1 MKDGDGRG
9 ITMGVATYI
18 KGEKDA
24 INEVILQ
31 SGIKIKPSYTPE
43 DLERIG
49 FDYEEDLGDPGEFPF
64 TRSLHP
70 SGYRSR
76 NWTTRQY
83 TGFGTPEETNERFKL
98 MISHGQTGLNVA
110 FDLPTQMGYDSD
122 DEMAEGEVGRVGM
135 AVDSLRDFEI
145 AFKDIQLNRIGSGLT
160 INAVAPVILA
170 MYQSMAEK
178 FGYKKTEISATPQN
192 DILKEIV
199 GRGAWIYP
207 VEPAVR
213 LIGDTIEYA
222 MKELPRCNPVSVCG
236 YHIRES
242 GCTPAQE
249 ISYALMIAFAYIDNV
264 VARGYQ
270 AEEFVGRFSFNLNVY
285 GNIWETV
292 AKFRAARKLWAR
304 LLRERYGVRNKK
316 ALFLR
321 GIFGGGGSGM
331 TKQQP
336 ENNIMRGAYYA
347 LAAALSGAQTT
358 ALCSFD
364 EAYTIPTERAA
375 LLSLRTFQILMD
387 EIGLRD
393 TVDPLGGS
401 YFMETL
407 TKEMEEKI
415 VGEMEKIEKVG
426 GMVEAVS
433 TGYVQGEVARQ
444 AYEFEKKLQDGTIT
458 KVGVNKYTEGVDMEV
473 ELHEYNEEWAR
484 LQIERLGELKKERD
498 NKAVGVSLK
507 ALEGA
512 ARDQKNVMPYLVEC
526 SRHYATVGEMANVFR
541 DVFGEYIEPGIF

>member
-1 MKDGDGRG
+1 
-9 ITMGVATYI
+9 MGVATYI
-18 KGEKDA
+18 KDDRDA
-24 INEVILQ
+24 IKEVILQ
-31 SGIKIKPSYTPE
+31 SGIKVKPVYTPD

-49 FDYEEDLGDPGEFPF
+49 FDYKEDLGDAGEFPF
-64 TRSLHP
+64 TRSIHP
-70 SGYRSR
+70 LGFRSR

-145 AFKDIQLNRIGSGLT
+145 AFKDIKLNRIGSGLT
-160 INAVAPVILA
+160 INAVASVMLA
-170 MYQSMAEK
+170 MYQSVAEG
-178 FGYKKTEISATPQN
+178 FGYNKTEISATPQN
-192 DILKEIV
+192 DILKEMV

-249 ISYALMIAFAYIDNV
+249 ISYAFMIGFAYIDNV
-264 VARGYQ
+264 VARGYK
-270 AEEFVGRFSFNLNVY
+270 AEDFVGRFSFNLNIY
-285 GNIWETV
+285 GNLWETV
-292 AKFRAARKLWAR
+292 AKFRSARKLWAK
-304 LLRERYGVRNKK
+304 LLRERYGVQDKK

-336 ENNIMRGAYYA
+336 ENNIVRGAYYA

-393 TVDPLGGS
+393 TVDPLAGS

-415 VGEMEKIEKVG
+415 LEEMEKVEKMG

-433 TGYVQGEVARQ
+433 SGYVQREVGRQ
-444 AYEFEKKLQDGTIT
+444 AYEFEKKLQQGEIT
-458 KVGVNKYTEGVDMEV
+458 KVGVNRYTEGVDMEV
-473 ELHEYNEEWAR
+473 ELHEYNDAWAQ
-484 LQIERLGELKKERD
+484 LQIERLKQLKKERD
-498 NKAVGVSLK
+498 NKAVTESLK
-507 ALEGA
+507 ALKQA
-512 ARDQKNVMPYLVEC
+512 AAEKKNVMPYLVEC
-526 SRHYATVGEMANVFR
+526 CKRYATVGEMANVFR
-541 DVFGEYIEPGIF
+541 DVFGEYREPGIF

>member
-1 MKDGDGRG
+1 
-9 ITMGVATYI
+9 MGVATY
-18 KGEKDA
+18 KKDEKDA
-24 INEVILQ
+24 IKEVLLQ
-31 SGIKIKPSYTPE
+31 SGIKIKPVYTPE

-49 FDYEEDLGDPGEFPF
+49 FDYQQDLGDPGEYPF

-70 SGYRSR
+70 LGYRSR

-83 TGFGTPEETNERFKL
+83 TGFGTPAETNERFKL

-122 DEMAEGEVGRVGM
+122 DPMSEGEVGRVGM

-160 INAVAPVILA
+160 INAVASVMLA
-170 MYQSMAEK
+170 MYESVAEK
-178 FGYKKTEISATPQN
+178 FGYKKEEISATPQN
-192 DILKEIV
+192 DILKEMV

-207 VEPAVR
+207 VGPAVR

-264 VARGYQ
+264 EARGYK
-270 AEEFVGRFSFNLNVY
+270 AEEFVGRFSFNLNIF
-285 GNIWETV
+285 GNLWETV

-304 LLRERYGVRNKK
+304 LLKERYGVQNKK

-393 TVDPLGGS
+393 TVDPLAGS
-401 YFMETL
+401 YFLETL

-415 VGEMEKIEKVG
+415 LEEMEKIEKVG

-433 TGYVQGEVARQ
+433 SGYVQREVAGQ
-444 AYEFEKKLQDGTIT
+444 AFDFEKKLQDGTVP
-458 KVGVNKYTEGVDMEV
+458 KVGVNMYTEGVDMEV
-473 ELHEYNEEWAR
+473 ELHEYNEAWAR
-484 LQIERLGELKKERD
+484 EQTGSLQKLKNERD
-498 NKAVGVSLK
+498 NRAVKDSLK
-507 ALEGA
+507 DLEKA
-512 ARDQKNVMPYLVEC
+512 AREQKNVMPFLVRC
-526 SRHYATVGEMANVFR
+526 CKDYATVGEMANVFR
-541 DVFGEYIEPGIF
+541 DVYGEHVEPSIF

>member
-1 MKDGDGRG
+1 
-9 ITMGVATYI
+9 MGVATYI
-18 KGEKDA
+18 KDEKDA
-24 INEVILQ
+24 IKEVTLQ
-31 SGIKIKPSYTPE
+31 SGIKIKPVYTPD
-43 DLERIG
+43 DLEQIG
-49 FDYEEDLGDPGEFPF
+49 FDYQEDLANPGDFPF
-64 TRSLHP
+64 TRGIHP
-70 SGYRSR
+70 MGFRSR

-110 FDLPTQMGYDSD
+110 FDLPTQMGLDSD
-122 DEMAEGEVGRVGM
+122 DPMAEGEVGRVGM
-135 AVDSLRDFEI
+135 AIDSLKDFEI

-160 INAVAPVILA
+160 INAVASIMLA
-170 MYQSMAEK
+170 MYQAMAEK
-178 FGYKKTEISATPQN
+178 FGYKKDEISATPQN
-192 DILKEIV
+192 DILKEMV

-213 LIGDTIEYA
+213 LIGDTIEYS
-222 MKELPRCNPVSVCG
+222 MKELPRCNPVSVAG

-264 VARGYQ
+264 VARGYK
-270 AEEFVGRFSFNLNVY
+270 AEDFVGRFSFNLNIY
-285 GNIWETV
+285 GNVWETV
-292 AKFRAARKLWAR
+292 AKFRAARKLWAK
-304 LLRERYGVRNKK
+304 LLRERYDVQNKK
-316 ALFLR
+316 SLFLR

-336 ENNIMRGAYYA
+336 ENNIVRGAYYA

-393 TVDPLGGS
+393 TVDPLAGS
-401 YFMETL
+401 YFIETL
-407 TKEMEEKI
+407 TKEMEAKI
-415 VGEMEKIEKVG
+415 LEEMEKIEKVG

-433 TGYVQGEVARQ
+433 TGYVQKEVALQ
-444 AYEFEKKLQDGTIT
+444 AYEFEKKIQEGKVI

-484 LQIERLGELKKERD
+484 LQIKRLKELKKDRD
-498 NKAVGVSLK
+498 NKAVKDSLK
-507 ALEGA
+507 ALEKA
-512 ARDQKNVMPYLVEC
+512 AREEKNVMPYLLEC
-526 SRHYATVGEMANVFR
+526 CKSYATVGEMSNVFR
-541 DVFGEYIEPGIF
+541 DVFGEFVEPSIF

>member
-1 MKDGDGRG
+1 
-9 ITMGVATYI
+9 MGVATYI
-18 KGEKDA
+18 KDEKDA
-24 INEVILQ
+24 IKEVILQ
-31 SGIKIKPSYTPE
+31 SGIKIKPVYLPE
-43 DLERIG
+43 DLERVG
-49 FDYEEDLGDPGEFPF
+49 FDYQKDLADPGEFPF
-64 TRSLHP
+64 TRGIHP
-70 SGYRSR
+70 LGFRSR

-122 DEMAEGEVGRVGM
+122 DPMSEGEVGRVGM
-135 AVDSLRDFEI
+135 AIDSLRDFEI
-145 AFKDIQLNRIGSGLT
+145 AFKDIKLNRIGSGLT
-160 INAVAPVILA
+160 INAVASIMLA
-170 MYQSMAEK
+170 MYQAVAEK
-178 FGYKKTEISATPQN
+178 FGYKKEEISATPQN
-192 DILKEIV
+192 DILKEMV

-213 LIGDTIEYA
+213 LIGDTIEYS
-222 MKELPRCNPVSVCG
+222 MKELPRCNPVSVAG

-249 ISYALMIAFAYIDNV
+249 ISYALLIAFAYIDNV
-264 VARGYQ
+264 VARGYK
-270 AEEFVGRFSFNLNVY
+270 AEDFVGRFSFNLNIY

-292 AKFRAARKLWAR
+292 AKFRAARKLWAK
-304 LLRERYGVRNKK
+304 LLRERYDVQNKK

-336 ENNIMRGAYYA
+336 ENNIVRGAYYA

-393 TVDPLGGS
+393 TVDPLAGS
-401 YFMETL
+401 YFIETL
-407 TKEMEEKI
+407 TKEMEARILE
-415 VGEMEKIEKVG
+415 EMEKVEKIG

-433 TGYVQGEVARQ
+433 SGYVQKEVAWQ
-444 AYEFEKKLQDGTIT
+444 AYEFEKKIQEGKVI

-484 LQIERLGELKKERD
+484 LQIKRLKELKKDRD
-498 NKAVGVSLK
+498 NKAVKNSLK
-507 ALEGA
+507 ALEKA
-512 ARDQKNVMPYLVEC
+512 AIEEKNVMPYLLEC
-526 SRHYATVGEMANVFR
+526 CKSYATVGEMSNVFR
-541 DVFGEYIEPGIF
+541 DVFGEFVEPSIF

>member
-1 MKDGDGRG
+1 
-9 ITMGVATYI
+9 MGVATYI
-18 KGEKDA
+18 KDEKDG
-24 INEVILQ
+24 IKEVILQ
-31 SGIKIKPSYTPE
+31 SGIKVKPVYGPD
-43 DLERIG
+43 DLERVG
-49 FDYEEDLGDPGEFPF
+49 FDYKEDLGDTGEFPF
-64 TRSLHP
+64 TRSIHP
-70 SGYRSR
+70 LGFRSR

-122 DEMAEGEVGRVGM
+122 DEMSEGEVGRVGM

-145 AFKDIQLNRIGSGLT
+145 AFRDIQLNRIGSGLT
-160 INAVAPVILA
+160 INAVASIMLA
-170 MYQSMAEK
+170 MYQTVAEK
-178 FGYKKTEISATPQN
+178 FGYNKTEISATPQN

-249 ISYALMIAFAYIDNV
+249 ISYAFMIAFAYIDNV
-264 VARGYQ
+264 VARGYK
-270 AEEFVGRFSFNLNVY
+270 AEDFVGRFSFNLNIF
-285 GNIWETV
+285 GNLWETV
-292 AKFRAARKLWAR
+292 AKFRSARKLWAK
-304 LLRERYGVRNKK
+304 LLRERYDVQNKK

-336 ENNIMRGAYYA
+336 ENNIMRGSYYA

-393 TVDPLGGS
+393 TVDPLAGS
-401 YFMETL
+401 YFIETL
-407 TKEMEEKI
+407 TKEMEAKI
-415 VGEMEKIEKVG
+415 LEEMEKIEKMG
-426 GMVEAVS
+426 GMVEAGAS
-433 TGYVQGEVARQ
+433 GYVQREVGRQ
-444 AYEFEKKLQDGTIT
+444 AYEFERKLQLGEIT
-458 KVGVNKYTEGVDMEV
+458 KVGVNEYTEGVDMEV
-473 ELHEYNEEWAR
+473 ELHEYNDEWAQ
-484 LQIERLGELKKERD
+484 LQIDRLRKLKKERA
-498 NKAVGVSLK
+498 NTAVSESLK
-507 ALEGA
+507 ALEQA
-512 ARDQKNVMPYLVEC
+512 AKEKKNVMPYLVTC
-526 SRHYATVGEMANVFR
+526 CKSYATVGEMANVFR
-541 DVFGEYIEPGIF
+541 DVFGEYREPSIF

>member
-1 MKDGDGRG
+1 
-9 ITMGVATYI
+9 MGVATYV
-18 KGEKDA
+18 KDEKDA
-24 INEVILQ
+24 IKEVTLQ
-31 SGIKIKPSYTPE
+31 SGLKVKPVYTPD

-49 FDYEEDLGDPGEFPF
+49 FDYQKDLADPGEFPF
-64 TRSLHP
+64 TRAIHP
-70 SGYRSR
+70 LGFRSR

-122 DEMAEGEVGRVGM
+122 DPMAEGEVGRVGM
-135 AVDSLRDFEI
+135 AVDSLRDFEV

-160 INAVAPVILA
+160 INAVASVMLA
-170 MYQSMAEK
+170 MYQALAEK
-178 FGYKKTEISATPQN
+178 FGYKKEEISATPQN
-192 DILKEIV
+192 DILKEMV

-213 LIGDTIEYA
+213 LIGDTIEYS
-222 MKELPRCNPVSVCG
+222 MKELPRCNPVSVAG

-264 VARGYQ
+264 VARGYS
-270 AEEFVGRFSFNLNVY
+270 AEDFVGRFSFNLNIY
-285 GNIWETV
+285 GNMWETV
-292 AKFRAARKLWAR
+292 AKFRAARKLWAM
-304 LLRERYGVRNKK
+304 LLRERYDVQNKK

-336 ENNIMRGAYYA
+336 ENNIVRGAYYA
-347 LAAALSGAQTT
+347 MAAGLSGAQTT

-393 TVDPLGGS
+393 TVDPLAGS
-401 YFMETL
+401 YFVETL

-415 VGEMEKIEKVG
+415 LEEMEKVEKVG
-426 GMVEAVS
+426 GMIEAVS
-433 TGYVQGEVARQ
+433 SGYVQKEVARQ
-444 AYEFEKKLQDGTIT
+444 AYEFEKKIQEGKVT

-473 ELHEYNEEWAR
+473 ELHEYNEEWAH
-484 LQIERLGELKKERD
+484 LQIERLKELKKNRD
-498 NKAVGVSLK
+498 NKAVKDSLK
-507 ALEGA
+507 ALEKA
-512 ARDQKNVMPYLVEC
+512 AKDEKNVMPYLLVC
-526 SRHYATVGEMANVFR
+526 CKCYATVGEMANVFR
-541 DVFGEYIEPGIF
+541 GVFGEFVEPSIF

>member
-1 MKDGDGRG
+1 
-9 ITMGVATYI
+9 MGVATYI
-18 KGEKDA
+18 KDEKDA
-24 INEVILQ
+24 IKEVILQ
-31 SGIKIKPSYTPE
+31 SGIKIKPVYTPE

-49 FDYEEDLGDPGEFPF
+49 FDYDKDLANPGEFPF
-64 TRSLHP
+64 TRAIHP
-70 SGYRSR
+70 MGFRSR

-122 DEMAEGEVGRVGM
+122 DPMAEGEVGRVGM
-135 AVDSLRDFEI
+135 AVDSLKDFEI

-160 INAVAPVILA
+160 INAVASIMLA
-170 MYQSMAEK
+170 MYQAVAEK
-178 FGYKKTEISATPQN
+178 FGYKKEEISATPQN

-213 LIGDTIEYA
+213 LIGDTIEYS
-222 MKELPRCNPVSVCG
+222 MKELPRCNPVSVAG

-264 VARGYQ
+264 VARGFK
-270 AEEFVGRFSFNLNVY
+270 AEEFVGRFSFNLNIY
-285 GNIWETV
+285 GNLWETV
-292 AKFRAARKLWAR
+292 AKFRAARKLWAK
-304 LLRERYGVRNKK
+304 LLRERYDVQNKK

-393 TVDPLGGS
+393 TVDPLAGS
-401 YFMETL
+401 YFIETL
-407 TKEMEEKI
+407 TKEMEDKILEEMKKVEKA
-415 VGEMEKIEKVG
+415 G
-426 GMVEAVS
+426 GMVEAIS
-433 TGYVQGEVARQ
+433 SGYVQREVAKQ
-444 AYEFEKKLQDGTIT
+444 AYEFEKNLQQGKVT

-473 ELHEYNEEWAR
+473 ELHEHNEEWAQ
-484 LQIERLGELKKERD
+484 LQIDRLKDLKRTRD
-498 NKAVGVSLK
+498 NKAVNESLK
-507 ALEGA
+507 ALEKTA
-512 ARDQKNVMPYLVEC
+512 KEKKNVMPYLVEC
-526 SRHYATVGEMANVFR
+526 CKCYATVGEMANVFR
-541 DVFGEYIEPGIF
+541 DVFGEYVEPSIF

>member
-1 MKDGDGRG
+1 
-9 ITMGVATYI
+9 MGVATYI
-18 KGEKDA
+18 KDEKDA
-24 INEVILQ
+24 IQEVVLQ
-31 SGIKIKPSYTPE
+31 SGIKVKPVYTPE
-43 DLERIG
+43 DLDRVG
-49 FDYEEDLGDPGEFPF
+49 FDYRKDLADPGEFPF
-64 TRSLHP
+64 TRGIHP
-70 SGYRSR
+70 LGFRSR

-122 DEMAEGEVGRVGM
+122 DPMAEGEVGRVGM
-135 AVDSLRDFEI
+135 AIDSLRDFEM

-160 INAVAPVILA
+160 INAVASIMLA
-170 MYQSMAEK
+170 MYEAVAEK

-213 LIGDTIEYA
+213 LIGDTIEYS
-222 MKELPRCNPVSVCG
+222 MKELPRCNPVSVAG

-264 VARGYQ
+264 VARGYK
-270 AEEFVGRFSFNLNVY
+270 AEDFVGRFSFNLNIY
-285 GNIWETV
+285 GNLWETV

-304 LLRERYGVRNKK
+304 LLRERYDVQDKK

-347 LAAALSGAQTT
+347 LGAALSGAQTT

-393 TVDPLGGS
+393 TVDPLAGS
-401 YFMETL
+401 YFVETL

-415 VGEMEKIEKVG
+415 LEEMEKVEKVG

-433 TGYVQGEVARQ
+433 SGYVQREVSRQ
-444 AYEFEKKLQDGTIT
+444 AYEFEKKIQDGKVT

-484 LQIERLGELKKERD
+484 LQIDRLKELKRDRD
-498 NKAVGVSLK
+498 NKAVKESLK
-507 ALEGA
+507 GLEKA
-512 ARDQKNVMPYLVEC
+512 AREQTNVMPFLVDC
-526 SRHYATVGEMANVFR
+526 CKAYATVGEMADVFR
-541 DVFGEYIEPGIF
+541 DVFGEYVEPSIF